1 MLLEKFQV
9 SEFTYQLKLRDFRG
23 GTREKKY
30 PIVLHPQAV
39 LHVVTLEQTGL
50 LTLEAAENALQS
62 LRNALQTPQEI
73 PKEMIN
79 DPVDDQKQL
88 YSSDHLVQINE
99 KDDITVDKD
108 KGMVMS
114 NVESTTEW
122 VVSGIC
128 QKEKQ
133 THNRHMPPNPLLWP
147 IMAL

>member
-1 MLLEKFQV
+1 M
-9 SEFTYQLKLRDFRG
+9 
-23 GTREKKY
+23 
-30 PIVLHPQAV
+30 
-39 LHVVTLEQTGL
+39 VTLEQTGL

-99 KDDITVDKD
+99 KDDITVDKG

-133 THNRHMPPNPLLWP
+133 THNRHMPPQPTPVANYCP
-147 IMAL
+147 IEFSHWMCYTFGKHWVQRC